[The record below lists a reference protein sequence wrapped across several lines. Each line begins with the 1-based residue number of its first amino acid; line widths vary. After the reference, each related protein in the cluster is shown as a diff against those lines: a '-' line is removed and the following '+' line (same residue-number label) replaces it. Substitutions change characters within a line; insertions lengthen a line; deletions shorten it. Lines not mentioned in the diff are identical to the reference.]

1 MNTTTLPNADFKI
14 NARLGTEAAAQLG
27 ALMRKTGLSM
37 SEIVRA
43 SLAHYH
49 EAVVL
54 AGKPRATSRIAS
66 MAGRYE
72 SRGADT
78 GRLSSDYKQML
89 GEGLAAKHGATQR
102 PAQ

>member
-14 NARLGTEAAAQLG
+14 NARLGTEAAAQLR

-54 AGKPRATSRIAS
+54 AGKPKATSRIAS

-72 SRGADT
+72 SRGTEA
-78 GRLSSDYKQML
+78 GRLSGDYKNML
-89 GEGLAAKHGATQR
+89 GDGLASKHGKPR
-102 PAQ
+102 HPAP

>member
-1 MNTTTLPNADFKI
+1 MNTTALPKPDFKI
-14 NARLGTEAAAQLG
+14 NARLGAEAAAQLG

-54 AGKPRATSRIAS
+54 AGMPRATSRIAT

-72 SRGADT
+72 SRGTDA

-89 GEGLAAKHGATQR
+89 GEGLSAKHGATR
-102 PAQ
+102 PRAE